1 MFNIKNLGEYHDIY
15 LKTDVLLLCDI
26 FEKFINV
33 CLEYYDLNPCHYF
46 SIPGLAWDAILKMTG
61 HLYGWAMTQYL
72 LYNSL
77 NGE

>member
-77 NGE
+77 NG